1 MGEPSPTGRMDR
13 LLHGPLA
20 LRVPRFGLP
29 LAVGMLLHTAFNLVD
44 MLMVGQL
51 EEATAALGA
60 LGICDMLAAL
70 ATIVAHGLSTGS
82 VALVA
87 RRAGAAD
94 PEGARTAAGQSLL
107 LVAGLSV
114 LALFAAS
121 IGSGWLV
128 REVMQAKGEVA
139 VIAERYLRIMLGGG
153 YSIFFLLQ
161 ITALLRAVGHAKSAA
176 ALLVGGNALNL
187 LLNVFFIYGPGPHP
201 SWLAWA
207 APLAAD
213 LGIPRMGVLGA
224 AWATLLARTVPV
236 LLGLWLLT
244 RRLGLQVHH
253 VRTWIPHAPELRTL
267 LRLGGPSSAQLALRV
282 GAVLVLLSLAA
293 ANYTTEHDPSILAAL
308 GICLRLETAALFVG
322 LGWGAA
328 ASSFVGANL
337 GAGAPRR
344 ARRAGWVAAGYAALS
359 AALVGLAYVTWGRE
373 LVSLFDDSPSVV
385 RAAEAYLLAV
395 APSYLATGLGAA
407 LSQAITGAGATL
419 ESLVVDA
426 TVVLGALV
434 PGAIVIAEPLGMPP
448 EALWR
453 WVALSNL
460 LGGAAFALDYARG
473 TFLRK
478 RLQ

>member
-1 MGEPSPTGRMDR
+1 MSEAPSTGRMDR

-94 PEGARTAAGQSLL
+94 GDGVRAAAGQSLVLIAALSILTL
-107 LVAGLSV
+107 L
-114 LALFAAS
+114 AAWL
-121 IGSGWLV
+121 GAGWLV
-128 REVMQAKGEVA
+128 RELMQAKGAVA
-139 VIAERYLRIMLGGG
+139 NIAERYLRIMLGGG

-176 ALLVGGNALNL
+176 LLLVGGNALNL

-201 SWLAWA
+201 TPLSWA
-207 APLAAD
+207 APLALQ

-224 AWATLLARTVPV
+224 AWATLIARTVPV
-236 LLGLWLLT
+236 LLGLWLLAH
-244 RRLGLQVHH
+244 RLGLKVHH
-253 VRTWIPHAPELRTL
+253 VRTWLPHGPELRTL

-293 ANYTTEHDPSILAAL
+293 ANYTTEQDPSVLAAL

-344 ARRAGWVAAGYAALS
+344 AKRAGWVASAYAALS
-359 AALVGLAYVTWGRE
+359 AALVGLAYLRWGGT
-373 LVSLFDDSPSVV
+373 LLALFDASPSVV
-385 RAAEAYLLAV
+385 RAGEAYLRAV
-395 APSYLATGLGAA
+395 APTYLAVGLGAA

-419 ESLVVDA
+419 ESLLVDA
-426 TVVLGALV
+426 IVVLGALV
-434 PGAIVIAEPLGMPP
+434 PGALLIAESLHQPAPS
-448 EALWR
+448 LWR
-453 WVALSNL
+453 WVAWSNW
-460 LGGAAFALDYARG
+460 LGGTAFAIDFARG
-473 TFLRK
+473 AFLRK
-478 RLQ
+478 RLA